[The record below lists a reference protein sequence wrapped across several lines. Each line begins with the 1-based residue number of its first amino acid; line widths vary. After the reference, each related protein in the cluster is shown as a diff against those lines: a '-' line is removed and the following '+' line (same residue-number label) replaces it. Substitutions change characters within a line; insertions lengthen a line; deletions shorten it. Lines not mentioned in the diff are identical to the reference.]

1 MGSSTAQRLPAS
13 GEPLVFGAVA
23 QTGFSARLEQHL
35 GRPVVAA
42 CAVRPPN
49 SIAYTAGGA
58 GLGAAIGSV
67 VGDLLIAGVVVGVL
81 LGNLLQWL
89 TIRGSGLSL
98 SMALV
103 LTDDHL
109 ELVRLGLLGVEALGD
124 GTHDSLRR
132 PPRRRDEGRAAAD
145 WGCGSVPRRRR
156 SGSTPGAGAAGPR
169 RP

>member
-1 MGSSTAQRLPAS
+1 M
-13 GEPLVFGAVA
+13 FGAVA

-58 GLGAAIGSV
+58 GLGAAVGTV

-109 ELVRLGLLGVEALGD
+109 ELVRLGLLGGKRSATARTIPYADLLGAEMRVGLLQLGLRLRTAQD
-124 GTHDSLRR
+124 EIRLDAGRWGRGAAPPVIDELRR
-132 PPRRRDEGRAAAD
+132 RIAA
-145 WGCGSVPRRRR
+145 
-156 SGSTPGAGAAGPR
+156 
-169 RP
+169 